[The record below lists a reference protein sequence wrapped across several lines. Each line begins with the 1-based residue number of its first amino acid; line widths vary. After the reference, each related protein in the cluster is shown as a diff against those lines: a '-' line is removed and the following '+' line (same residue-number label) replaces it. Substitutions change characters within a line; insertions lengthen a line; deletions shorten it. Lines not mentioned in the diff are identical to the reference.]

1 MRVAHPYPSDG
12 DEFLADIKQRRMP
25 LPKEE
30 HHSLEINFLEFYGVH

>member
-25 LPKEE
+25 LPRRNITLLK
-30 HHSLEINFLEFYGVH
+30 